1 MKPKSNPT
9 ENRISSMD
17 ETAMIPSLP
26 LKLESCEEVFW
37 EEEVDESIEDSG
49 FTKAQTLML
58 DLEAEDEIDLSEPPP
73 RDLKPRYVQGILQGT
88 QVYLITNLLHDKSQ
102 TLIQSQKVWTIG
114 RNRSAAL
121 PLQDRKMSRRHA
133 VILYGADHEFY
144 LLDLNSL
151 NGSYVNG
158 VRVIQRQ
165 QLRDGDRVCLGHTEF
180 SFYVSQRERTVDLI
194 HPEVLTRL
202 NNFESRTRSLI
213 SYADEGIEE

>member
-1 MKPKSNPT
+1 
-9 ENRISSMD
+9 MD
-17 ETAMIPSLP
+17 ETALIPSLP
-26 LKLESCEEVFW
+26 LTLESCEEIFW
-37 EEEVDESIEDSG
+37 EDVDESLEDSS
-49 FTKAQTLML
+49 FTKAPTLML
-58 DLEAEDEIDLSEPPP
+58 GLEAEDEIDFSEPPP
-73 RDLKPRYVQGILQGT
+73 RDLKPRYIQGILQGT

-102 TLIQSQKVWTIG
+102 TLMQSQKVWTIG

-158 VRVIQRQ
+158 VRVVQRQ
-165 QLRDGDRVCLGHTEF
+165 QLQDGDRVCLGHTEF

-202 NNFESRTRSLI
+202 NSFESGTRSLV
-213 SYADEGIEE
+213 SYANDG